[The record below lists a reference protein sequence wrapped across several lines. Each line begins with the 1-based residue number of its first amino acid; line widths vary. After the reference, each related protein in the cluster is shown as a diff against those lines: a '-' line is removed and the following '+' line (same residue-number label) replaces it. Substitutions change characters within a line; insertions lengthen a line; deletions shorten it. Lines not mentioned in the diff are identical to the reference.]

1 LNASRRRERKKE
13 ISTYREEGGGQDIE
27 EGTVGAYDR
36 RDPRK
41 SGECLSQLKSIVE
54 IIGSDWSKVE
64 SRKK

>member
-1 LNASRRRERKKE
+1 MLLGGGRERKKFQHIE
-13 ISTYREEGGGQDIE
+13 RRGGGQDIE

-41 SGECLSQLKSIVE
+41 SGECLSQLKSIIE